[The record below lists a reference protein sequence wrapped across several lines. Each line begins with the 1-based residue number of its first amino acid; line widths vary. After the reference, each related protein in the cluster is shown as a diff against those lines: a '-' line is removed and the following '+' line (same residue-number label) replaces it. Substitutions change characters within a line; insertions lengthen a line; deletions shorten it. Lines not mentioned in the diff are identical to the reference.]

1 MNPNARNLSRRDPA
15 LASLMGLIGASGT
28 NFGAELLPRGN
39 MFSPGDELAGE
50 ADPFGFGADDVG
62 FGDDVGAFGFG
73 DDYGQ
78 DDVGAARRR
87 RAPANALQMQ
97 QAQQVWAKAKARH
110 AVTQRRNRLLN
121 PNEDSTVK
129 IEKYAF
135 SLSNT
140 IVLGT
145 AVAFTTLTGQ
155 PDTSIRPQRVTC
167 NAPSVMFAFFQEIK
181 VANVSVTV
189 GSGLE
194 DAFNYGA
201 LGVGQSLDMPTLSP
215 ANRATVLGSYS
226 GFVPPGFVNGTSTTF
241 TVTFKGPAT
250 IAA

>member
-1 MNPNARNLSRRDPA
+1 MNPNARTLSRRDPA
-15 LASLMGLIGASGT
+15 LASLMGIIGMNGS
-28 NFGAELLPRGN
+28 NFGAELLPRGQA
-39 MFSPGDELAGE
+39 FSPGDELAGD
-50 ADPFGFGADDVG
+50 ADPFGFGADDMGEDDVG
-62 FGDDVGAFGFG
+62 FGFGA
-73 DDYGQ
+73 DDYGA
-78 DDVGAARRR
+78 DDMGARRR
-87 RAPANALQMQ
+87 RAPAANALQMQ
-97 QAQQVWAKAKARH
+97 QAQQVWAKAKQRH
-110 AVTQRRNRLLN
+110 ANSQRRNKLLN
-121 PNEDSTVK
+121 PNEDSSIK